1 MMDLSKVYYSL
12 IIVGV
17 IIVLSTIGIST
28 TSGVTGTLAGYS
40 FIMIGLVFLTA
51 TILINLGKSNPN
63 TTNVISYIVSAG
75 PFLFLLACMC
85 YLLFILSTNMPI
97 ISDGHVSLGY
107 YNFSNIITALIIAQL
122 VVFYYGTQEN
132 QYKITHSISKLYGL
146 SIYILGLITLL
157 CMFTLHTI
165 LTKFTTDG

>member
-1 MMDLSKVYYSL
+1 MIDLSKVYYSL

-51 TILINLGKSNPN
+51 TILINLGKSN
-63 TTNVISYIVSAG
+63 TTSFISYIVSAG

-85 YLLFILSTNMPI
+85 YLLFLLSTNMSI
-97 ISDGHVSLGY
+97 ISDGHVSVGY
-107 YNFSNIITALIIAQL
+107 YNFSNIITALIMAQL
-122 VVFYYGTQEN
+122 VVFYCGTQEN
-132 QYKITHSISKLYGL
+132 QYKTSHSLSKLYGL
-146 SIYILGLITLL
+146 GIYILGLITLL

-165 LTKFTTDG
+165 LTQFTTDG